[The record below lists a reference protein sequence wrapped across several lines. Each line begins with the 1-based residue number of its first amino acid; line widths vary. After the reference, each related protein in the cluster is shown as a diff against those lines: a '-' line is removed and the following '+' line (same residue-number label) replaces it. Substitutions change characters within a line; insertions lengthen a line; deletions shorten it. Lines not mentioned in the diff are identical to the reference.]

1 MGAPGD
7 LPHASPTVAVAGL
20 LTGAH
25 KGWEI
30 IFFSLKIERKKSK
43 PGAEKKKL
51 LVKPKHGAAGM
62 LWVLAEAA
70 NFWVMGWGENLTQR
84 EQEVLWLDSASPS
97 RLLSQQIP
105 PQKSGDSVR
114 NLGLNHHYDDSFGNL
129 IFELASLVVCLLNTK
144 PAFHTNPPNVCR
156 SSAHEGK
163 GAQKF
168 SGAS

>member
-1 MGAPGD
+1 
-7 LPHASPTVAVAGL
+7 
-20 LTGAH
+20 
-25 KGWEI
+25 
-30 IFFSLKIERKKSK
+30 
-43 PGAEKKKL
+43 
-51 LVKPKHGAAGM
+51 M

-70 NFWVMGWGENLTQR
+70 NFWVMGVKT
-84 EQEVLWLDSASPS
+84 S
-97 RLLSQQIP
+97 RSESWRCCGWILQAHPICYSSKYLP
-105 PQKSGDSVR
+105 KKSGDSVR